1 MPNSSSAVEAIAR
14 EFVGRIE
21 AMVQAQ
27 IRDRVLSTLATAMTG
42 RETLAVDRATSEK
55 PDKPLATPKRR
66 RVKLTAQGL
75 AARKLQVLHPIDEH
89 MLKRDELEGQYL
101 GLLRGLGTGARAR
114 VQKVARE
121 QGVAAAIKFANTLK

>member
-1 MPNSSSAVEAIAR
+1 MPNSSSDIEAIAR

-27 IRDRVLSTLATAMTG
+27 IRDRVLSTLTTAMTG
-42 RETLAVDRATSEK
+42 RETLAAERSTAKK

-66 RVKLTAQGL
+66 QIKLTAQGL
-75 AARKLQVLHPIDEH
+75 AARKLQ
-89 MLKRDELEGQYL
+89 GQYL
-101 GLLRGLGTGARAR
+101 GLLRGLGPGARAR

-121 QGVAAAIKFANTLK
+121 QGVAAAIKFANALK